1 MCKLPYL
8 WLALSTKFNTG
19 QLYVGLG
26 SNESSDKL
34 SFVESEFTIFQL
46 KHNLA
51 IGPYKKGTFDFLKI

>member
-26 SNESSDKL
+26 SNESSDKI
-34 SFVESEFTIFQL
+34 SFVESELTIFQL
-46 KHNLA
+46 
-51 IGPYKKGTFDFLKI
+51 